1 MSKAPVKVT
10 IQEVARRAG
19 VSKGTVSRVLNAR
32 DGVNGETRAEVQRI
46 VAELGYVPD
55 PGARKLARQGR
66 HQVGLAISSDD
77 VLYAPYYAILLDALQ
92 ERLILEG
99 YAVRVLETSPDGL
112 PSEDADGLVL
122 LGVHL
127 DDPRPAKLLAR
138 GTPFVMVGRMH
149 LDAHENELEGV
160 AWVDIDNAKGL
171 TEAVR
176 HVVKLG
182 HTRIAHLA
190 GSNTGQAT
198 LERQDAYLIGLSEA
212 DLPLDRKLVWD
223 GEFTTLGGYRAVR
236 RALAEGLEFSAIV
249 ASSDEMAVG
258 AIAALEDAGLRVP
271 WDVSVTGFDDLPLA
285 AMHRPALT
293 TVHQPIRE
301 VGRYAA
307 ALLLERMAGKP
318 ARSKLLPTHLVV
330 RASSAAMRS

>member
-1 MSKAPVKVT
+1 
-10 IQEVARRAG
+10 
-19 VSKGTVSRVLNAR
+19 VLNDR
-32 DGVNGETRAEVQRI
+32 DGVNDDTRATVQR
-46 VAELGYVPD
+46 VVDELGYVPD

-66 HQVGLAISSDD
+66 HQVGLAASSDD
-77 VLYAPYYAILLDALQ
+77 VLYAPYYALLLDALQ
-92 ERLILEG
+92 ERFINEG
-99 YAVRVLETSPDGL
+99 YAVRLLETGPDGL
-112 PSEDADGLVL
+112 PVESADGLVL

-138 GTPFVMVGRMH
+138 GIPFVMVGRAH
-149 LDAHENELEGV
+149 LAAHEDELDGV
-160 AWVDIDNAKGL
+160 SWVDIDNTKGL
-171 TEAVR
+171 LEAVR
-176 HVVKLG
+176 HLVKLG

-198 LERQDAYLIGLSEA
+198 LERHEAYQTGLA
-212 DLPLDRKLVWD
+212 AAGLTVDRRLVWD

-236 RALAEGLEFSAIV
+236 RALSDGLEFSAIV

-285 AMHRPALT
+285 SQHRPPLT

-301 VGRYAA
+301 VGRHAA

-318 ARSKLLPTHLVV
+318 ARSKLLQTHLIV
-330 RASSAAMRS
+330 RASSAAGRT